1 MLVQPKLEVVSGVLP
16 EPVGEYGLQMEEMVV
31 KPDTGEFVPLFVTN
45 TSRQAMSVQAGQEV
59 GQASLWE
66 DGAQQG
72 EVDARVDDVSKE
84 MLICSDGNLFSSV
97 VASEYE
103 FEVADTESGAE
114 EARKLKLA
122 GMYKQRWL
130 LQPQMDCTSF

>member
-45 TSRQAMSVQAGQEV
+45 YFKASNVCASRSGGWSSKSVGRW
-59 GQASLWE
+59 S
-66 DGAQQG
+66 

-114 EARKLKLA
+114 AARKLKLA
-122 GMYKQRWL
+122 GMHKQRWL